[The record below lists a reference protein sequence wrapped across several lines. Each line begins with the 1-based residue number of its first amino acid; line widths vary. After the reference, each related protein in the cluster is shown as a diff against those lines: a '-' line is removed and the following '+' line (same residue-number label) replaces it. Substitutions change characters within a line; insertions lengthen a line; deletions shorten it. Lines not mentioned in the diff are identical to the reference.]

1 MYDVNSK
8 ILDGFYTEGSGP
20 CQNNPCEGGGMCE
33 EHDGTF
39 TCFCTSDRTGDRCE
53 KKLSAHDIKI
63 AQFNR
68 HSFVELLPLKNGDHK
83 VSIDIEFRTKPDN
96 KGHSN
101 VPVISD
107 GILLYAHQNP
117 NADGDFISLAIVSG

>member
-1 MYDVNSK
+1 
-8 ILDGFYTEGSGP
+8 
-20 CQNNPCEGGGMCE
+20 MCE
-33 EHDGTF
+33 EHDGIF

-53 KKLSAHDIKI
+53 KKLSKHDIKI

-68 HSFVELLPLKNGDHK
+68 HSYVKLLPLKNGDHK
-83 VSIDIEFRTKPDN
+83 VSIDIEFHPNVQKGNSHTKN
-96 KGHSN
+96 
-101 VPVISD
+101 IAD